1 MRIFITGATGYIGF
15 NVAQAFRR
23 AGHQVWGLTRSA
35 HKANR
40 LAQQEI
46 RPVIGDMQEPD
57 SYRAVAA
64 QADALV
70 HAAVDYQNDT
80 AELDTLTVKTLLNT
94 AKPGATLIYT
104 SGVWVHGNT
113 NGQLVDETAPLKP
126 IGAVAWRP
134 DVEQMVLTATRVKGI
149 VIRPG
154 VVYGKGGG
162 LTGAWFAGAVNGGEL
177 QVVGDGRNHWAMVHV
192 DDLAEGYVK
201 AAESGLRGEVFNLVG
216 STSRVADMVQTIAQA
231 AGADKSA
238 NFIPPAEAAE
248 TMGAMAEALAI
259 DQQID
264 ARKARARLAWQ
275 PQHPSFMDSVETYL
289 AAWQARQN

>member
-1 MRIFITGATGYIGF
+1 MRIFLTGATGYIGF

-35 HKANR
+35 HKANG
-40 LAQQEI
+40 LARQEI
-46 RPVIGDMQEPD
+46 QPIIGDMQEPD
-57 SYRAVAA
+57 SYRPVAA

-80 AELDTLTVKTLLNT
+80 AELDTLTVKTLLNA

-113 NGQLVDETAPLKP
+113 NGQVVDETAALKP
-126 IGAVAWRP
+126 ITAVAWRP

-162 LTGAWFAGAVNGGEL
+162 LTGAWFAGAVNGGKL

-216 STSRVADMVQTIAQA
+216 STPRVADMVQTIAQA

-264 ARKARARLAWQ
+264 ARKARTRLAWQ
-275 PQHPSFMDSVETYL
+275 PQHPSFVDSVETYL
-289 AAWQARQN
+289 AAWRARQN